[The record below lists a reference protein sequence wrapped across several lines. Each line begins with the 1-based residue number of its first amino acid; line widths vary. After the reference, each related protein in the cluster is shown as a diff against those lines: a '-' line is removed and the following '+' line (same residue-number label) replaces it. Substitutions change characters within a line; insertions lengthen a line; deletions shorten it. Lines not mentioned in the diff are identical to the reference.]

1 MVRGPR
7 GGGAAQERQ
16 EARDRDGGGMR
27 PCWQCRE
34 WYGGRWGGIPG
45 DFKDVLVYLFKG
57 KQVRDS
63 VKSSFP
69 GQMHWL

>member
-1 MVRGPR
+1 MVRGR
-7 GGGAAQERQ
+7 AGRAAQERQ
-16 EARDRDGGGMR
+16 EARDGGGMC
-27 PCWQCRE
+27 PCRQRRG
-34 WYGGRWGGIPG
+34 WYEGWWGGIPR

-69 GQMHWL
+69 GQEHWL